1 MARSPLFPVPAARSA
16 RTTTNTRWRFA
27 SSAPRASC
35 SWTTTGSWYGSTE
48 KGATRSAWI
57 SSPAPV
63 PTSAT
68 GPRTRSSTSPP
79 ASRRATVHPAS
90 SQRSPRRSCRPRTPA
105 GPAAS
110 SKHAH
115 AKDVRRMSAD
125 RELLDEEGRQRR
137 DRWLSLFVHRPD
149 AAAEV
154 EPEPELAAI
163 LEHYEEFWNERIA
176 PFFAE
181 LYATSGLEPKTVEL
195 IATALLAL
203 RGWETGVRAHTSL
216 ALRSGAT
223 PA

>member
-1 MARSPLFPVPAARSA
+1 
-16 RTTTNTRWRFA
+16 
-27 SSAPRASC
+27 
-35 SWTTTGSWYGSTE
+35 
-48 KGATRSAWI
+48 
-57 SSPAPV
+57 
-63 PTSAT
+63 
-68 GPRTRSSTSPP
+68 
-79 ASRRATVHPAS
+79 
-90 SQRSPRRSCRPRTPA
+90 
-105 GPAAS
+105 
-110 SKHAH
+110 
-115 AKDVRRMSAD
+115 MSAD

-223 PA
+223 PAEVRGAILVTLGVGGVTSAARGLAWAEPVLAEHDDGEPQ